1 MRYRLVLLGA
11 ANPETRRML
20 LDARERQGVEPYAF
34 IDNDPA
40 KWGSEFCGLPVLGG
54 IASVEAIDAPDIR
67 YVNLITRDTRTRY
80 LTTHEML
87 ERGCRFTNLIHSA
100 IDLTDV
106 TIGTGNYLQAGV
118 AVQAGA
124 VIGDNVSFHVGS
136 IIAHE
141 VRVGNSVFI
150 APGVCVAGCVDI
162 GDGVFIG
169 ANATLLPRIRIG
181 NWATVGAGAVVL
193 SDVPDGATV
202 VGNPA
207 RVVRQAPVPFTGHE
221 RLPTWSRISEPRS
234 EGSPPG
240 TGSSPACR

>member
-1 MRYRLVLLGA
+1 MHRLVLLGA

-20 LDARERQGVEPYAF
+20 LDAQAHQALVPYAF

-40 KWGSEFCGLPVLGG
+40 KWGSDFCGLPVVGG
-54 IASVEAIDAPDIR
+54 IASVEAINAPDVR
-67 YVNLITRDTRTRY
+67 FVNLITRDTRTRY

-87 ERGCRFTNLIHSA
+87 EQGCRFTNLIHSQ

-124 VIGDNVSFHVGS
+124 VVGDNTSFHVGS

-141 VRVGNSVFI
+141 AQVGSSVFI
-150 APGVCVAGCVDI
+150 AHGVCVSGCVEI

-169 ANATLLPRIRIG
+169 ANATVLPRIRIG
-181 NWATVGAGAVVL
+181 AWATIGAGAVVI
-193 SDVPDGATV
+193 SDVPEGATV
-202 VGNPA
+202 VGNPG
-207 RVVRQAPVPFTGHE
+207 RIIRQAQVPFTGHQS
-221 RLPTWSRISEPRS
+221 LPR
-234 EGSPPG
+234 
-240 TGSSPACR
+240 

>member
-1 MRYRLVLLGA
+1 MLIDAKDHQDLL
-11 ANPETRRML
+11 PH
-20 LDARERQGVEPYAF
+20 AF

-40 KWGSEFCGLPVLGG
+40 KWGSEFCGLPVVGG
-54 IASVEAIDAPDIR
+54 IASVEAINAPDVR

-87 ERGCRFTNLIHSA
+87 ERGGRFTNLIHST

-106 TIGTGNYLQAGV
+106 TFGTGNYLQAGV

-141 VRVGNSVFI
+141 ARVGNSVFI
-150 APGVCVAGCVDI
+150 AHGVCVSGCVEI

-169 ANATLLPRIRIG
+169 ANATVLPRIRIG
-181 NWATVGAGAVVL
+181 AWATVGAGAVVL

-207 RVVRQAPVPFTGHE
+207 RVVREAPVPFTGHE
-221 RLPTWSRISEPRS
+221 RLL
-234 EGSPPG
+234 
-240 TGSSPACR
+240 A